1 MKLRFDQL
9 AGHLQGEMKPVYL
22 VSGDEP
28 LLLLEAADQIR
39 QAARQ
44 RGCDEREVHFAEPG
58 FDWSRLLL
66 SSQSLSLFASRRL
79 LELRLSGS
87 KLPAAGA
94 SVLEQCL
101 QTPSGDDTLLITAPR
116 LDAEATKS
124 RWHQAI
130 DQQGVVVQIWPIE
143 PRQMP
148 QFLRQRLSRAGL
160 DLTADALD
168 LLAQRVEGNL
178 LAAIQEISKLSL
190 LHAGQGAV
198 TADDILDEVGDS
210 ARYELHL
217 LAERALQGDTP
228 AALRTLDGLLAEGVE
243 PPLLLWSLHRELT
256 TLALLHGRMAQ
267 GTAAAQAI
275 EQHRPPIPQ
284 RRQPPL
290 RQALQRLDR
299 RWIER
304 LLQQAALIDR
314 AIKGAESIDLDS
326 AFIDLVVGLSA
337 PHHARL
343 LLDTALSH

>member
-1 MKLRFDQL
+1 MKLRFEQL

-39 QAARQ
+39 QAARR

-58 FDWSRLLL
+58 FDWTRLLV

-79 LELRLSGS
+79 LELRLTN
-87 KLPAAGA
+87 KLPQAGA
-94 SVLEQCL
+94 AVLEQCL
-101 QTPSGDDTLLITAPR
+101 AAPSSDDTLLITAPR
-116 LDAEATKS
+116 LDAEATRS

-160 DLTADALD
+160 EVTADALE

-190 LHAGQGAV
+190 LHSGRGAV
-198 TADDILDEVGDS
+198 TVDDILDEVGDS

-217 LAERALQGDTP
+217 LAERALQGDTQ

-256 TLALLHGRMAQ
+256 TLVLLHGRMAQ

-275 EQHRPPIPQ
+275 DQHRPSIPQ

-314 AIKGAESIDLDS
+314 AIKGAESIDIGS

-343 LLDTALSH
+343 LLDTPLAH